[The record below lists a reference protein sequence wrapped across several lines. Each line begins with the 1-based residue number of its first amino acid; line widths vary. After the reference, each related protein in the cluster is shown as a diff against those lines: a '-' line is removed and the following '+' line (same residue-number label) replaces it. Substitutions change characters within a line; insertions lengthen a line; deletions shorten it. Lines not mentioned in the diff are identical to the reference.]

1 MAAPR
6 VISNSSTFKGWL
18 ESNGLDDMVLNPCG
32 CIFGETEEPQIPIPG
47 QRKYANQRS
56 ASARGR
62 GGSMRNWS
70 VRNGGRGLSRQQSV
84 MSRTSMPPLP
94 EDANYVPE
102 EPSSKSPFAVLFGS
116 AFAGW
121 VLISY
126 HRFIILVIFS
136 AKSSS
141 VGKNMSAWIH
151 HLDIKYCLCDRGN
164 DIERDYVRKNYSRG
178 KQEMH
183 LIILW
188 QVIRK
193 SKESMSGI
201 YILYWSYCL
210 ISRET

>member
-1 MAAPR
+1 MPDNFDLSELKHSQPPSVRTYPRFNRYVIKVIMAAPR

-62 GGSMRNWS
+62 GGSMRNGQAGRHGGS

-116 AFAGW
+116 AFAG
-121 VLISY
+121 
-126 HRFIILVIFS
+126 
-136 AKSSS
+136 
-141 VGKNMSAWIH
+141 
-151 HLDIKYCLCDRGN
+151 
-164 DIERDYVRKNYSRG
+164 
-178 KQEMH
+178 
-183 LIILW
+183 
-188 QVIRK
+188 
-193 SKESMSGI
+193 
-201 YILYWSYCL
+201 
-210 ISRET
+210 

>member
-1 MAAPR
+1 MYTYPRFDRYVIKVIMAAPR

-62 GGSMRNWS
+62 GGSMRNGQAGRHGGS

-116 AFAGW
+116 AFAG
-121 VLISY
+121 
-126 HRFIILVIFS
+126 
-136 AKSSS
+136 
-141 VGKNMSAWIH
+141 
-151 HLDIKYCLCDRGN
+151 
-164 DIERDYVRKNYSRG
+164 
-178 KQEMH
+178 
-183 LIILW
+183 
-188 QVIRK
+188 
-193 SKESMSGI
+193 
-201 YILYWSYCL
+201 
-210 ISRET
+210 

>member
-1 MAAPR
+1 MCTYPRFDRYVIKVIMAAPR

-62 GGSMRNWS
+62 GGSMRNGQAGRHGGS

-116 AFAGW
+116 AFAG
-121 VLISY
+121 
-126 HRFIILVIFS
+126 
-136 AKSSS
+136 
-141 VGKNMSAWIH
+141 
-151 HLDIKYCLCDRGN
+151 
-164 DIERDYVRKNYSRG
+164 
-178 KQEMH
+178 
-183 LIILW
+183 
-188 QVIRK
+188 
-193 SKESMSGI
+193 
-201 YILYWSYCL
+201 
-210 ISRET
+210 